1 MTIQSS
7 MKFISR
13 HPFFRLSTLC
23 IARSVFKHP
32 FKAKYI
38 ILHLTKCHLLQYK
51 RSMYEL
57 WIRKEICVI
66 KAVYFLHTCNIME
79 KTFYMRHQMMTNFHV
94 VFKRQMEFLHIM
106 WSLLEEAFQN
116 STKTIFI
123 PTSKLTRQF
132 IFTKL
137 LMMIKHKK
145 QIKNH

>member
-1 MTIQSS
+1 
-7 MKFISR
+7 
-13 HPFFRLSTLC
+13 
-23 IARSVFKHP
+23 
-32 FKAKYI
+32 
-38 ILHLTKCHLLQYK
+38 
-51 RSMYEL
+51 MYEL

-123 PTSKLTRQF
+123 PTNKLTRQF
-132 IFTKL
+132 ISTKL

-145 QIKNH
+145 QIKKPLNLKTKTSSLKNSVVSQLCICSE

>member
-1 MTIQSS
+1 
-7 MKFISR
+7 
-13 HPFFRLSTLC
+13 
-23 IARSVFKHP
+23 
-32 FKAKYI
+32 
-38 ILHLTKCHLLQYK
+38 
-51 RSMYEL
+51 MYEL

-123 PTSKLTRQF
+123 PTNKLTRQF
-132 IFTKL
+132 ISTKL

-145 QIKNH
+145 QIKTTKPKKETIKVTIWDTFRICSLIHEQI